1 MRTCQLL
8 LKDAKWTARNF
19 DDTTTENYNDI
30 NRDNLKSFELKY
42 KKRKLLTS
50 NYSVFKLNTNGK
62 TLIHRLKTQAKSNQ
76 TEIVIQKRIRITALL
91 QRNQDPTQNKYYNN
105 YSFDPN
111 LSEIYYIFED
121 VTIEK
126 RNDFGD
132 KSPYLPLELFP
143 EELEHLMKGA

>member
-8 LKDAKWTARNF
+8 LKDAKWTARNS

-42 KKRKLLTS
+42 KKRKLFTS

-76 TEIVIQKRIRITALL
+76 TNLVIQKRIRITALL
-91 QRNQDPTQNKYYNN
+91 QRNNNPQHNKVYGN
-105 YSFDPN
+105 YSFDPK
-111 LSEIYYIFED
+111 LSEIHYIFED
-121 VTIEK
+121 GTIEK
-126 RNDFGD
+126 RNDFGNR
-132 KSPYLPLELFP
+132 SPYLPLELFP
-143 EELEHLMKGA
+143 QELEHLMNGV